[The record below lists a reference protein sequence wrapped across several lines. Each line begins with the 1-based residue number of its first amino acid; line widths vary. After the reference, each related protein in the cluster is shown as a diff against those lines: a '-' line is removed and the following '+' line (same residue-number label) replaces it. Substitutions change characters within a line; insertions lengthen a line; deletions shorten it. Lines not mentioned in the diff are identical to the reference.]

1 MFSCIKEVS
10 HYVPEH
16 NEALGKHT
24 TFMMKLCT
32 SQFEKQVLVI
42 RRLKPR
48 EGNGFLQGHT
58 ASSGRAGTGT
68 HVSCLSKAYSL
79 EKPLVL
85 LSCFSLAS
93 INGWELL
100 ILVHAGSSGNGGG
113 RGRRREQDGQPLAD
127 RSSFCLNILP
137 AGGLI

>member
-1 MFSCIKEVS
+1 M
-10 HYVPEH
+10 
-16 NEALGKHT
+16 
-24 TFMMKLCT
+24 
-32 SQFEKQVLVI
+32 I

-48 EGNGFLQGHT
+48 EGNGFVQGHT
-58 ASSGRAGTGT
+58 ASSGRAGIGT

-100 ILVHAGSSGNGGG
+100 ILAHAGSSGNGGG
-113 RGRRREQDGQPLAD
+113 RGEEENRMGGPWLIQVSLCDSNYVCWCVCVHVHTCGCLWGLGVVLGSCPGDG
-127 RSSFCLNILP
+127 I
-137 AGGLI
+137 